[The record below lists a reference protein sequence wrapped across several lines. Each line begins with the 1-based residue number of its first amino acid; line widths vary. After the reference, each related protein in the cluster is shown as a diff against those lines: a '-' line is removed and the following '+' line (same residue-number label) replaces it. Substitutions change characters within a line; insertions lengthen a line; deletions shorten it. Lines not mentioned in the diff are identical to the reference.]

1 MALQTVIVHLPEMLY
16 QKIAQRAQQTQRS
29 VEDELVEAVEAGL
42 PIVGGLPAEV
52 ADEVAQL
59 AFLTDDE
66 LWQAAESTLPETDSE
81 RMQALVLKR
90 QRERLTEAEL
100 EEAERLR
107 QRQDRNMLIR
117 AKAAALL
124 KERGH
129 DISRLGPTS
138 TAE

>member
-1 MALQTVIVHLPEMLY
+1 MALQTVTVHLPEILY

-42 PIVGGLPAEV
+42 PVVGDLPAEV
-52 ADEVAQL
+52 ADEIAQL

-66 LWQAAESTLPETDSE
+66 LWQAAESTLPETNSE
-81 RMQALVLKR
+81 QMQALVLKR
-90 QRERLTEAEL
+90 QRERLTEAEQ
-100 EEAERLR
+100 EEVERLR
-107 QRQDRNMLIR
+107 HRHDRNMLIR

-129 DISRLGPTS
+129 DVSRLGPTS
-138 TAE
+138 LTE